1 MKKMLSAVL
10 VMICFLLPLVIHA
23 QQKTITGKVTD
34 RNGNALPGA
43 SIAFLKGKQGVVT
56 NAAGRFEITVPAD
69 ATLTV
74 YYTGYKT
81 NVIKLSAT
89 SDLLNIVLEEDV
101 ARLDEVIVTGL
112 ATTVKRRNAANAVA
126 TVSANELTGISPAQT
141 FDAALNGKI
150 TGANIVAN
158 SGAPGGGISVK
169 LRGVTTIYG
178 NTEPLYVVDGVIVN
192 NKTVSAGMNAVSG
205 AQSGG
210 SNTST
215 QDNGSNRIA
224 DINPADI
231 ENIEILKGASA
242 AAIYGSQAAAGVV
255 VITTKRGRAGKTKIT
270 VTQDLGVQTIR
281 KLQGVRQLNETI
293 VQQKWGANGLAQYK
307 AAVAAGKIYDYE
319 KEMYGEKGFLRNT
332 TISMS
337 GGSDRTTFLFSAG
350 MRKEDGIVQRTGY
363 ANNNLRLNLDHRIS
377 DRVKIGMSTAFIN
390 SSADRGLTNNDNT
403 GVSFGSALSSTPSY
417 IELHADA
424 SGNYPRNPRAS
435 SNPVETRDK
444 MTNNELTNRIISGV
458 NLEATL
464 QQSATSTTKFIARGG
479 VDYYNLK
486 TKILFPASLQF
497 ERVKRGHNIQGNA
510 NNTFTNW
517 AGFLV
522 NTFTPNSNLSLTTSA
537 GLTHEYANFDQIITL
552 ATQLVGT
559 QTSSDQAAALDITQI
574 RNSSR
579 NDGIFVQEEIAFKE
593 FLNLTAG
600 VRFDKSTN
608 NGKYDQY
615 IAYPKANIAWNI
627 SKMGQWDNQTVSDLK
642 LRIAYG
648 EGNSLPTFNSR
659 FTTLPIDNIG
669 GKSGSLINFTLGN
682 ADIMPER
689 QTELEGGADISFLGG
704 KIGLEAT
711 YYNKVIKD
719 LLLLSDYPGSTG
731 FGTKWVNGGQ
741 LRNTGLELGLR
752 TVPVNNVGIR
762 WSSNI
767 NFWKNRSEVTKLNVP
782 AFDPGGA
789 FGASYGAFFVENNA
803 SATQIVAVIDDAGT
817 VAKVGDSEPDF
828 QMNFFNELTL
838 FKNLS
843 LRFLIHWKK
852 GGDNVNLSQL
862 LFDSGG
868 VSPDYD
874 EVVEGD
880 VKLGRSRLTGFH
892 SYVQDAS
899 YVRIR
904 EIGLYYRIPLRMK
917 FMESITV
924 GASANN
930 YFTWTK
936 YKGYD
941 PEVSN
946 FGAGFSSG
954 VDVLPYP
961 SSKRIQFH
969 LALNF

>member
-10 VMICFLLPLVIHA
+10 VMICFLLPLMIQA
-23 QQKTITGKVTD
+23 QQKTVTGKVTD
-34 RNGNALPGA
+34 RNGDPLPGA
-43 SIAFLKGKQGVVT
+43 SIAIQNGRQGVVT
-56 NAAGRFEITVPAD
+56 NAAGKFEIVVPPD
-69 ATLTV
+69 AKLTV

-81 NVIKLSAT
+81 NTIKITT
-89 SDLLNIVLEEDV
+89 STDPLNIILEEDV

-112 ATTVKRRNAANAVA
+112 ATTVKRRNSANAVA
-126 TVSANELTGISPAQT
+126 TVSANELAGISPAQT

-192 NKTVSAGMNAVSG
+192 NKTISGGMNAVTA

-210 SNTST
+210 TNTST

-255 VITTKRGRAGKTKIT
+255 VITTKRGKAGKTKIT
-270 VTQDLGVQTIR
+270 VTQDIGVQTAR
-281 KLQGVRQLNETI
+281 KLMGVRQLNETI
-293 VQQKWGANGLAQYK
+293 VEDTWGASGLTRYK

-337 GGSDRTTFLFSAG
+337 GGSDRTTFMFSAG
-350 MRKEDGIVQRTGY
+350 MRKEDGIILRTGY
-363 ANNNLRLNLDHRIS
+363 ANNNLRLNVDHRVS
-377 DRVKIGMSTAFIN
+377 DRIKVGLSTAFIN

-403 GVSFGSALSSTPSY
+403 GVSFGAALSSTPSFV
-417 IELHADA
+417 ELHQDA
-424 SGNYPRNPRAS
+424 SGNYPRNPMAS
-435 SNPVETRDK
+435 SNPIETRDK
-444 MTNNELTNRIISGV
+444 MTNNELTNRVISGV

-464 QQSATSTTKFIARGG
+464 QQSEVSTTKFIARGG
-479 VDYYNLK
+479 VDFYNFK

-522 NTFTPNSNLSLTTSA
+522 NTFTPNTNLSFTTSA
-537 GLTHEYANFDQIITL
+537 GITHEYANFDQILTI

-559 QTSSDQAAALDITQI
+559 QTSSDQAAALDITQT

-593 FLNLTAG
+593 FLNFTAG

-608 NGKYDQY
+608 NGKYQQF

-627 SKMGQWDNQTVSDLK
+627 SKMGQWENEIVSDLK
-642 LRIAYG
+642 LRVAYG

-659 FTTLPIDNIG
+659 FTTLPIDNVG
-669 GKSGSLINFTLGN
+669 GKSGSLINIALGN
-682 ADIMPER
+682 PDIMPER
-689 QTELEGGADISFLGG
+689 QTELEGGVDISFLGG

-719 LLLLSDYPGSTG
+719 LLLLSDYQGSTG

-741 LRNTGLELGLR
+741 LRNTGIELGLR
-752 TVPVNNVGIR
+752 TVPVNNAQMR

-767 NFWKNRSEVTKLNVP
+767 NFWKNRSEVSALTVP
-782 AFDPGGA
+782 AFDPGGS
-789 FGASYGAFFVENNA
+789 FGATYGTFFVENNA
-803 SATQIVAVIDDAGT
+803 TATQIVAVVDDAGT
-817 VAKVGDSEPDF
+817 TAKVGDTEPDF
-828 QMNFFNELTL
+828 QMNFFNDLTL

-843 LRFLIHWKK
+843 VRFLIHWKK
-852 GGDNVNLSQL
+852 GGDNINLSQL
-862 LFDSGG
+862 LFDGG
-868 VSPDYD
+868 GTSPDYD
-874 EVVEGD
+874 EAEGGG
-880 VKLGRSRLTGFH
+880 KLGDGRLGGFH

-904 EIGLYYRIPLRMK
+904 EIGLYYRIPVKMK

-946 FGAGFSSG
+946 FGAGFSTG
-954 VDVLPYP
+954 VDVAPFP
-961 SSKRIQFH
+961 SSKRVQFH

>member
-10 VMICFLLPLVIHA
+10 VMICFLLPLIIQA
-23 QQKTITGKVTD
+23 QQKTVTGKVTD
-34 RNGNALPGA
+34 RNGNPLPGA
-43 SIAFLKGKQGVVT
+43 SIAILNGRQGVVT
-56 NAAGRFEITVPAD
+56 NAAGKFEIAVPPD
-69 ATLTV
+69 AKLTV

-81 NVIKLSAT
+81 NTIKITAGT
-89 SDLLNIVLEEDV
+89 DPLNIILDEDV

-112 ATTVKRRNAANAVA
+112 ATTVKRRNSANAVA
-126 TVSANELTGISPAQT
+126 TVSANELAGISPAQT

-192 NKTVSAGMNAVSG
+192 NKTISGGMNAVTA

-210 SNTST
+210 VNTST

-224 DINPADI
+224 DINPSDI

-255 VITTKRGRAGKTKIT
+255 VITTKRGKAGKTKIT
-270 VTQDLGVQTIR
+270 VTQDIGVQTAR
-281 KLQGVRQLNETI
+281 KLMGVRQLNETI
-293 VQQKWGANGLAQYK
+293 VEDTWGPAGLTRYK

-337 GGSDRTTFLFSAG
+337 GGSDRTTFMFSAG
-350 MRKEDGIVQRTGY
+350 MRKEDGIISRTGY
-363 ANNNLRLNLDHRIS
+363 ANNNLRLNVDHRVS
-377 DRVKIGMSTAFIN
+377 DRIKVGLSTAFIN

-403 GVSFGSALSSTPSY
+403 GVSFGAALSSTPSFV
-417 IELHADA
+417 ELHQDA
-424 SGNYPRNPRAS
+424 SGNYPRNPMAS
-435 SNPVETRDK
+435 SNPIETRDK
-444 MTNNELTNRIISGV
+444 MTNNELTNRVISGV
-458 NLEATL
+458 SLEATL
-464 QQSATSTTKFIARGG
+464 QQSEASTTKFIARGG
-479 VDYYNLK
+479 VDFYNFK

-522 NTFTPNSNLSLTTSA
+522 NTFTPNANLSFTTSA
-537 GLTHEYANFDQIITL
+537 GLTHEYSNFDQILTL

-559 QTSSDQAAALDITQI
+559 QTSSDQAAALDITQT

-593 FLNLTAG
+593 FLNFTAG

-608 NGKYDQY
+608 NGKYKQF

-627 SKMGQWDNQTVSDLK
+627 SKMGQWENETVSDLK
-642 LRIAYG
+642 LRVAYG

-659 FTTLPIDNIG
+659 FTTLPIDNVG
-669 GKSGSLINFTLGN
+669 GKSGSLINIALGN
-682 ADIMPER
+682 PDIMPER
-689 QTELEGGADISFLGG
+689 QTELEGGVDISFLGG

-719 LLLLSDYPGSTG
+719 LLLLSDYQGSTG

-741 LRNTGLELGLR
+741 LRNTGIELGLR
-752 TVPVNNVGIR
+752 TIPVNNAQMR

-767 NFWKNRSEVTKLNVP
+767 NFWKNRSEVSALTVP
-782 AFDPGGA
+782 AFDPGGS
-789 FGASYGAFFVENNA
+789 FGSTYGTFFVQNNA
-803 SATQIVAVIDDAGT
+803 TATQIVAVVDDAGT
-817 VAKVGDSEPDF
+817 TAKVGDTEPDF
-828 QMNFFNELTL
+828 QMNFFNDLTL

-843 LRFLIHWKK
+843 VRFLIHWKK
-852 GGDNVNLSQL
+852 GGDNINLSQL
-862 LFDSGG
+862 LFDGG
-868 VSPDYD
+868 GTSPDYD
-874 EVVEGD
+874 EAQGD
-880 VKLGRSRLTGFH
+880 GKLGDGRLGGFH

-904 EIGLYYRIPLRMK
+904 EIGLYYRIPVKMK

-930 YFTWTK
+930 YFTWTQ

-946 FGAGFSSG
+946 FGAGFSTG
-954 VDVLPYP
+954 VDVAPFP
-961 SSKRIQFH
+961 SSKRVQFH

>member
-10 VMICFLLPLVIHA
+10 AMICFLLPLMIQA
-23 QQKTITGKVTD
+23 QQKTVTGKVTD
-34 RNGNALPGA
+34 RNGTPLPGA
-43 SIAFLKGKQGVVT
+43 SIAILNGRQGVVT
-56 NAAGRFEITVPAD
+56 NAAGKFEIAVPPD
-69 ATLTV
+69 ARLTV

-81 NVIKLSAT
+81 NTIKVTAGT
-89 SDLLNIVLEEDV
+89 DPLNIILEEDV

-112 ATTVKRRNAANAVA
+112 ATTVKRRNSANAVA
-126 TVSANELTGISPAQT
+126 TVSASELAGISPAQT

-192 NKTVSAGMNAVSG
+192 NKTISGGMNAVT
-205 AQSGG
+205 AAESGG
-210 SNTST
+210 TNTST

-255 VITTKRGRAGKTKIT
+255 VITTKRGKAGKTKIT
-270 VTQDLGVQTIR
+270 VTQDIGIQTAR
-281 KLQGVRQLNETI
+281 KLMGVRQLNETI
-293 VQQKWGANGLAQYK
+293 VEETWGPSGLTRYK

-332 TISMS
+332 TVSMS
-337 GGSDRTTFLFSAG
+337 GGSDRTTFMFSAG
-350 MRKEDGIVQRTGY
+350 MRKEDGIILRTGY
-363 ANNNLRLNLDHRIS
+363 ANNNLRLNVDHRIS
-377 DRVKIGMSTAFIN
+377 DRIKIGVSTAFIN

-403 GVSFGSALSSTPSY
+403 GVSFGSALSGTPSF
-417 IELHADA
+417 IELHQDA
-424 SGNYPRNPRAS
+424 SGNYPRNPMAS
-435 SNPVETRDK
+435 SNPIETRDK
-444 MTNNELTNRIISGV
+444 MTNNELTNRVISGV

-464 QQSATSTTKFIARGG
+464 QQSEIATTKFIARGG
-479 VDYYNLK
+479 VDFYNFK
-486 TKILFPASLQF
+486 TKVLFPASLQF

-522 NTFTPNSNLSLTTSA
+522 NTFTPNTNLSFTTSA
-537 GLTHEYANFDQIITL
+537 GLTHEYASFDQILTL

-559 QTSSDQAAALDITQI
+559 QTSSDQAAALDITQT

-593 FLNLTAG
+593 FLNFTAG

-608 NGKYDQY
+608 NGKYRQF

-627 SKMGQWDNQTVSDLK
+627 SKMGQWENETVSDLK
-642 LRIAYG
+642 LRVAYG
-648 EGNSLPTFNSR
+648 EGNSLPTFSSR

-669 GKSGSLINFTLGN
+669 GKSGSLINIVLGN
-682 ADIMPER
+682 PDIMPER
-689 QTELEGGADISFLGG
+689 QTELEGGVDVSFLGG

-719 LLLLSDYPGSTG
+719 LLLLSDYQGATG

-752 TVPVNNVGIR
+752 TVPVNNAQVR

-767 NFWKNRSEVTKLNVP
+767 NFWKNRSEVSALTVP
-782 AFDPGGA
+782 AFDPGGS
-789 FGASYGAFFVENNA
+789 FGATYGTFFVQNNA
-803 SATQIVAVIDDAGT
+803 TATQIVAVVDDAGT
-817 VAKVGDSEPDF
+817 TAKVGDTEPDF
-828 QMNFFNELTL
+828 QMNFFNDLTL

-862 LFDSGG
+862 LFDGG
-868 VSPDYD
+868 GTSPDYD
-874 EVVEGD
+874 EAAGD
-880 VKLGRSRLTGFH
+880 GKLGEGRLLGFH

-904 EIGLYYRIPLRMK
+904 EIGLYYRIPVKMK

-946 FGAGFSSG
+946 FGAGFSTG
-954 VDVLPYP
+954 VDVAPFP
-961 SSKRIQFH
+961 SSKRVQFH